1 MERQLPKNVR
11 QIGNVS
17 DEPKIYVEDYVD
29 TYLNQL
35 KDKAKDEPVGI
46 ALAGEILVLEGQ
58 PVVYISGAFRLAEVE
73 VRGKEISLKEETVKQ
88 METDRKKYFPETEI
102 VGWGLIEDGKPMGR
116 SREVG
121 RIHSKYFSKD
131 QSVFIW
137 KDSLD
142 GEEVFYAFKYG
153 ELMQMGGHYVFYEK
167 NPAMQNYMIST
178 RKKIGVTPSEV
189 VEDRAAKD
197 FRSVVR
203 ERMDAK
209 SDRQNS
215 RLIYITSELLVVVV
229 LVIGVSTM
237 NNYDKMEAVQSSL
250 ESLSQSVNSP
260 ESQTETVTEDEGD
273 DEEEGAAAKAQVET
287 GETGET
293 ESVQEA
299 SGDTAS
305 DSSGEGDTD
314 DTGAVMTADPSEIDL
329 DEDDYYV
336 VQKGD
341 TLDTISMKVY
351 GDAAHVDAIC
361 RMNGLSDGNLIY
373 IGQKLLLP

>member
-35 KDKAKDEPVGI
+35 KDKAKEEPVGI

-215 RLIYITSELLVVVV
+215 RLIYITSALLVVVV

-273 DEEEGAAAKAQVET
+273 DKEEGAAAKAQVET
-287 GETGET
+287 GER

>member
-46 ALAGEILVLEGQ
+46 VLAGEILVLEGQ

-215 RLIYITSELLVVVV
+215 RLIYITSALLVVVV

-273 DEEEGAAAKAQVET
+273 DKEEGAAAKAQVET
-287 GETGET
+287 GETEN
-293 ESVQEA
+293 VQEA

>member
-1 MERQLPKNVR
+1 MEKQFPKNVR
-11 QIGNVS
+11 QIGNVCDS
-17 DEPKIYVEDYVD
+17 PKIYVEDYVD

-35 KDKAKDEPVGI
+35 KDKAKEEPVGI

-215 RLIYITSELLVVVV
+215 RLIYITSALLVVVV

-273 DEEEGAAAKAQVET
+273 DEEEGAAAKAQV
-287 GETGET
+287 ETGET

>member
-215 RLIYITSELLVVVV
+215 RLIYITSALLVVVV

-250 ESLSQSVNSP
+250 ESLSQSANSP

-273 DEEEGAAAKAQVET
+273 DKEEGAAAKAQV
-287 GETGET
+287 ETGET

>member
-46 ALAGEILVLEGQ
+46 VLAGEILVLEGQ

-215 RLIYITSELLVVVV
+215 RLIYITSALLVVVV

-273 DEEEGAAAKAQVET
+273 DEEEGAAAKAQV
-287 GETGET
+287 ETGET

>member
-1 MERQLPKNVR
+1 MERKFPKNVR

-35 KDKAKDEPVGI
+35 KDKAKEEPVGI

-215 RLIYITSELLVVVV
+215 RLIYITSALLVVVV

-273 DEEEGAAAKAQVET
+273 DEEEGAAAKAQV
-287 GETGET
+287 ETGET

>member
-215 RLIYITSELLVVVV
+215 RLIYITSALLVVVV

-273 DEEEGAAAKAQVET
+273 DKEEGAAAKAQV
-287 GETGET
+287 ETGET

-373 IGQKLLLP
+373 IGQILLLP

>member
-73 VRGKEISLKEETVKQ
+73 IRGREISLKEETVKQ

-142 GEEVFYAFKYG
+142 GEEAFYAFKYG

-215 RLIYITSELLVVVV
+215 RLIYITSALLVVVV

-273 DEEEGAAAKAQVET
+273 DEEEGAAAKAQV
-287 GETGET
+287 ETGET

>member
-1 MERQLPKNVR
+1 M
-11 QIGNVS
+11 
-17 DEPKIYVEDYVD
+17 
-29 TYLNQL
+29 
-35 KDKAKDEPVGI
+35 
-46 ALAGEILVLEGQ
+46 
-58 PVVYISGAFRLAEVE
+58 
-73 VRGKEISLKEETVKQ
+73 
-88 METDRKKYFPETEI
+88 
-102 VGWGLIEDGKPMGR
+102 
-116 SREVG
+116 
-121 RIHSKYFSKD
+121 
-131 QSVFIW
+131 
-137 KDSLD
+137 
-142 GEEVFYAFKYG
+142 
-153 ELMQMGGHYVFYEK
+153 FYEK

-215 RLIYITSELLVVVV
+215 RLIYITSALLVVVV

-273 DEEEGAAAKAQVET
+273 DEEEGAAAKAQV
-287 GETGET
+287 ETGET

>member
-35 KDKAKDEPVGI
+35 KDKAKEEPVGI

-102 VGWGLIEDGKPMGR
+102 VGWGMIEDGKPMGR

-215 RLIYITSELLVVVV
+215 RLIYITSALLVVVV

-273 DEEEGAAAKAQVET
+273 DEEEGAAAKAQV
-287 GETGET
+287 ETGET

>member
-88 METDRKKYFPETEI
+88 METDRKKYFRETEI

-215 RLIYITSELLVVVV
+215 RLIYITSALLVVVV

>member
-35 KDKAKDEPVGI
+35 KDKAKEEPEGI

-73 VRGKEISLKEETVKQ
+73 IRGREISLKEETVKQ

-215 RLIYITSELLVVVV
+215 RLIYITSALLVVVV

-273 DEEEGAAAKAQVET
+273 DEEEGAAAKDQV
-287 GETGET
+287 ETGET

>member
-29 TYLNQL
+29 NYLNQL
-35 KDKAKDEPVGI
+35 KDKAKEEQVGI

-215 RLIYITSELLVVVV
+215 RLIYITSALLVVVV

-273 DEEEGAAAKAQVET
+273 DEEEGAAAKAQV
-287 GETGET
+287 ETGET

>member
-215 RLIYITSELLVVVV
+215 RLIYITSALLVVVV

-287 GETGET
+287 GEI

>member
-35 KDKAKDEPVGI
+35 KDKAKEEPVGI

-215 RLIYITSELLVVVV
+215 RLIYITSALLVVVV

-273 DEEEGAAAKAQVET
+273 DKEEGAAAKAQVET
-287 GETGET
+287 GET

-299 SGDTAS
+299 SGETAS